1 MLSETHFPTTVVA
14 QRLEPASTVQC
25 LPGGQEL
32 LSDGTIRN
40 ADGSLV
46 ATNMPPPPVPQEQTS
61 LPRPHLVDLK
71 VKLLK
76 RAKELVLP
84 VRPR

>member
-1 MLSETHFPTTVVA
+1 MADAHFPTTVIA
-14 QRLEPASTVQC
+14 QRPAAASVVQI
-25 LPGGQEL
+25 LHDGREL

-40 ADGSLV
+40 PDGSF
-46 ATNMPPPPVPQEQTS
+46 ATGTSPTPAPQEQTS

-71 VKLLK
+71 AKLLE

-84 VRPR
+84 VRSDLV